1 MAAHHPYAPWRRVI
15 LVPCWIIQL
24 LLPAFTFVVMAL
36 AISVLMRDDF
46 DGDDDDDDD
55 FDDDDIKTSLS

>member
-1 MAAHHPYAPWRRVI
+1 MAGQHPYAPWRRII

-36 AISVLMRDDF
+36 AISLWMRDDF
-46 DGDDDDDDD
+46 DDDDDDD
-55 FDDDDIKTSLS
+55 FDDDDEDTKASLA